1 MVDKTPKRIIKKWA
15 DRKNC
20 VKQNVQAALDAN
32 DMDALEEA
40 MPPLQMAFCQEYIKD
55 FNGSA
60 ACVRAG
66 STCATPE
73 RMAYQWLANPG
84 VKAVIAHLL
93 EERTQRMK
101 IDQGYVIQKL
111 VRTVEK
117 AELDNNLASVLRG
130 IELLAKHL
138 GMFSDKIELTGKDG
152 EAIQIEKVQEDAE
165 SLTRAIAGLAKRSGE
180 GRVAEDTKH

>member
-1 MVDKTPKRIIKKWA
+1 MAEQKRIIKKWTE
-15 DRKNC
+15 RKNC
-20 VKQNVQAALDAN
+20 VKQNVQSALDAN
-32 DMDALEEA
+32 DMDALEAA
-40 MPPLQMAFCQEYIKD
+40 MPPLQFAFCNEYIKD

-73 RMAYQWLANPG
+73 RMAYQWLVNPG

-101 IDQGYVIQKL
+101 VDQGYVIQKL

-117 AELDNNLASVLRG
+117 AEADNNHQSVLRG
-130 IELLAKHL
+130 VELLAKHL
-138 GMFSDKIELTGKDG
+138 GMFSDKIELTGRDG
-152 EAIQIEKVQEDAE
+152 EAIQIEKVQEDAATL
-165 SLTRAIAGLAKRSGE
+165 SSAIAGLVKRSREAGVDIE
-180 GRVAEDTKH
+180 TKH